1 MMNKV
6 GKYAT
11 SEEVDEIQLM
21 NMVFELSEKDRM
33 VMWSEGYI
41 DLVIEK
47 LPVYAQ
53 DILENRKK
61 KWEDTLAFHQEQLE
75 MIIHMD
81 DFKNKVKGEQKE
93 FALFVMEHYQTYQSL
108 LFLIYNGN
116 LKEEDLRKFV
126 YRRKFGGRKKGYL
139 KKR

>member
-1 MMNKV
+1 MNKV
-6 GKYAT
+6 GKYST

-75 MIIHMD
+75 MIIHQD

-116 LKEEDLRKFV
+116 
-126 YRRKFGGRKKGYL
+126 
-139 KKR
+139 